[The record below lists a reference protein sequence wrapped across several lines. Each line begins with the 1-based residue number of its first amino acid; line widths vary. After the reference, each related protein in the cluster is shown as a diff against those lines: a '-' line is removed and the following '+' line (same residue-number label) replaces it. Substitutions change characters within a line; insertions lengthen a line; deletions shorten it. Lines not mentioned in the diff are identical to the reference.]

1 MNKKFSTLVASLL
14 LAGAVSVQAGVI
26 DLSVP
31 ATSRSVSPV
40 AAYDATANPNGG
52 YQVGISYVLR
62 NEATDEYLSI
72 KDGKLALVNGNTV
85 TGKLSDA
92 RKALWTLQQIV
103 SPAGAVA
110 PKYVFMNDA
119 THQILAVDPSS
130 ARIIEDYTNASAVT
144 VGGSQTEWLSAPS
157 YTAPSVQPDAIYAT
171 LEGDSIVAL
180 AKNGNDVVLVKT
192 KKNNIGDPTILH
204 VKPYV
209 FSGTG
214 FYLSAKDLNTMLGAA
229 GVDATA
235 DSYFSFNFNPTATV
249 MGEDNLWTQDLQAVA
264 VDQYEVKWE
273 TKADA
278 NGSVVRDAYA
288 SLYPLRLKKS
298 SDAQTVKSI
307 TDTDPV
313 FYKYETAQ
321 YLAFRNRDG
330 KYLVVDTTAID
341 GTSQVENKRMS
352 FAMDDLFNAKK
363 ATRFRN
369 PQSYLYS
376 VLYNPSTKNITI
388 KTKGYYKTPGA
399 AATIDYTPSTYY
411 TSYDQQA
418 MYKGSTWTSTATNEQ
433 AQTTIIKASLGAT
446 NEVTVG
452 DVQTNPNNQFAIQ
465 LGISSKLQMTHLAS
479 GAYLIKVYA
488 SDNAERVGK
497 YWVNNLKGGF
507 EVMEQAVR
515 QNFQDMP
522 AAQWI
527 VNSTGALD
535 GSPITIVNRE
545 FEGKPT
551 NVISSGVLYR
561 EATYPANVALF
572 SVGQDVLQF
581 IPVEKAAD
589 KYLGYKYVDDKEID
603 ITTFT
608 FNYLHDLAMD
618 KPINT
623 KSDKDSV
630 VWVDKDGNATK
641 FILEKYMDDT
651 YGTNGGLTTVA
662 NLTRRLYK
670 VKVND
675 ASKLSNDQRYLAYDD
690 AQKKYKVSDN
700 GNIFFLK
707 ENNEVEGGECYYAL
721 VKAETSEAGTVPV
734 VLNDKA
740 LVTGFKDGSVK
751 VTSFGTYVSDNDI
764 FGMFKITKG
773 QVKNPQSGLM
783 EDGKVLSLTDV
794 RYDDLATAPFGSR
807 YIPVTPDQYATINGA
822 APTGEYSSV
831 PTSLTTHD
839 ITYAAWVKH
848 TVRGVDYVV
857 CAERYLTETKEYASS
872 KVSVDNNTLDLV
884 NGVLSNNSASEVA
897 TSAFAVT
904 PVSDPL
910 YRRFNVAELGE
921 NADDVPNTLKF
932 FRVNATD
939 KEYLYEDALSV
950 YSKDKGFNFLGV
962 EGKGDAKNSAIY
974 VDTAYVDRNTKMPQ
988 YMLALRP
995 NFVKGDTILC
1005 DATTHA
1011 HATPEEALACEHSK
1025 TTPSYVDAW
1034 YLVNLQDSIDYYSD
1048 PKHEDLTKGAKY
1060 QWNRQYT
1067 RLGFVEARH
1076 IGDTLVIK
1084 NSVYTGNKTPIKIGK
1099 PETWAGKDSI
1109 RLDNNLHKNVVF
1121 SFRIAKSGSND
1132 FLIESETEKDGN
1144 YIKNANLEA
1153 AKIAPMRGGW
1163 VKIQNGVPV
1172 IANVTYAEIGTD
1184 AEIFNVEVTED
1195 APTANEAVEAAEVSV
1210 VATQGAIIVKGAAGK
1225 VVTVANILGQTIANQ
1240 VAASDNVTIA
1250 APAGVAVVTVDGEA
1264 TKVVV
1269 K

>member
-1 MNKKFSTLVASLL
+1 MNKKFSTLVATLL
-14 LAGAVSVQAGVI
+14 LASAVGVNAQTGSI
-26 DLSVP
+26 DRDLAQSTYGTGTFISAVE
-31 ATSRSVSPV
+31 
-40 AAYDATANPNGG
+40 AYDAATKLGG
-52 YQVGISYVLR
+52 YQVGMSYLLSASVSGDVRYLAVDENGSLVLTAGGVVI
-62 NEATDEYLSI
+62 NDLDEAR
-72 KDGKLALVNGNTV
+72 A
-85 TGKLSDA
+85 
-92 RKALWTLQQIV
+92 ALWTVQQIIAD
-103 SPAGAVA
+103 AGAVA
-110 PKYVFMNDA
+110 PKYVFVNDL
-119 THQILAVDPSS
+119 TNQVLALNPSS
-130 ARIIEDYTNASAVT
+130 ANVEDKLTGKAILL
-144 VGGSQTEWLSAPS
+144 GGSQAEWLQAAS
-157 YTAPSVQPDAIYAT
+157 YKKPETTNGEPMYAS
-171 LEGDSIVAL
+171 LGNDQIVAL
-180 AKNGNDVVLVKT
+180 AIKDGSNNVELLKT
-192 KKNNIGDPTILH
+192 SKSDLANTHIL
-204 VKPYV
+204 KFIPYV
-209 FSGTG
+209 FNAGQG
-214 FYLSAKDLNTMLGAA
+214 YYLTAYDLNTMLGAA
-229 GVDATA
+229 GDEPTA
-235 DSYFSFNFNPTATV
+235 DSFFSFKFDPTATV
-249 MGEDNLWTQDLQAVA
+249 MGKDNLWTQDLQATA
-264 VDQYEVKWE
+264 VQQYEVKYGE
-273 TKADA
+273 EQKVKI
-278 NGSVVRDAYA
+278 GKFA
-288 SLYPLRLKKS
+288 SLYAERDADVADDVKKS
-298 SDAQTVKSI
+298 EIQGKKEIGFAN
-307 TDTDPV
+307 TDP
-313 FYKYETAQ
+313 Q

-330 KYLVVDTTAID
+330 QYLVVDTLTID
-341 GTSQVENKRMS
+341 GTSQVQNQRMS
-352 FAMDDLFNAKK
+352 FKMDGLFNAKN

-369 PQSYLYS
+369 PESYLYS

-388 KTKGYYKTPGA
+388 QTKGYYNTKASA
-399 AATIDYTPSTYY
+399 AAGDFEPSNGTNTGYYETY
-411 TSYDQQA
+411 A
-418 MYKGSTWTSTATNEQ
+418 AQ
-433 AQTTIIKASLGAT
+433 AQKEASVWTGANNVTDKNTIIKASLGTT

-452 DVQTNPNNQFAIQ
+452 TVEPNPNNQFAIK
-465 LGISSKLQMTHLAS
+465 LGISSKYQMTHLAS

-488 SDNAERVGK
+488 SDKAERVGK

-527 VNSTGALD
+527 VNSTGSLD

-545 FEGKPT
+545 FEEAPDD
-551 NVISSGVLYR
+551 VMAAGVLYR

-572 SVGQDVLQF
+572 SVGEDVLQF

-589 KYLGYKYVDDKEID
+589 KYLGYKYVDDKDID

-662 NLTRRLYK
+662 NLTRRVYK

-675 ASKLSNDQRYLAYDD
+675 ASKLSNDKRYLAYDKD
-690 AQKKYKVSDN
+690 QKKYKVSDKGDN
-700 GNIFFLK
+700 FFLK

-721 VKAETSEAGTVPV
+721 VNAQITTA
-734 VLNDKA
+734 
-740 LVTGFKDGSVK
+740 GSVGVNIDATTGKVTFKNNGK
-751 VTSFGTYVSDNDI
+751 VTSNGTYVKDNDI
-764 FGMFKITKG
+764 YGMFQITDGK
-773 QVKNPQSGLM
+773 VYNTNSGLK
-783 EDGKVLSLTDV
+783 EDGKVL
-794 RYDDLATAPFGSR
+794 DLVPVDKTLLETIYGFTE
-807 YIPVTPDQYATINGA
+807 YIPVTEAEYKAINQVDDL
-822 APTGEYSSV
+822 PTGY
-831 PTSLTTHD
+831 TATTD
-839 ITYAAWVKH
+839 VTDGTITYNSVVADED
-848 TVRGVDYVV
+848 GDIV
-857 CAERYLTETKEYASS
+857 CAVRYLTDNSDYATV

-884 NGVLSNNSASEVA
+884 NGVLNNESGKEVA

-1025 TTPSYVDAW
+1025 ITPSYVDAW
-1034 YLVNLQDSIDYYSD
+1034 YLINLKDSIDYYKD
-1048 PKHEDLTKGAKY
+1048 AKHADAAKVAKY

-1084 NSVYTGNKTPIKIGK
+1084 NSVYTGNNTQIKVGK

-1109 RLDNNLHKNVVF
+1109 RLDNNNHKSVVF
-1121 SFRIAKSGSND
+1121 SFRIQKSGSND
-1132 FLIESETEKDGN
+1132 FLIESEGD
-1144 YIKNANLEA
+1144 
-1153 AKIAPMRGGW
+1153 KIAPENGGW
-1163 VKIQNGVPV
+1163 LKIQNGVPV
-1172 IANVTYAEIGTD
+1172 IANGTYNEVGRD

-1195 APTANEAVEAAEVSV
+1195 APTANDEVVASEVSV
-1210 VATQGAIIVKGAAGK
+1210 VAVKGAIIVKGAAGK